1 VLEFGQN
8 EIIFRRPHP
17 SKLCLTPPTLYDVE
31 LVSSAKLLGIYFTD
45 KMHEY
50 VWAYSTYC
58 FCV

>member
-50 VWAYSTYC
+50 V
-58 FCV
+58 